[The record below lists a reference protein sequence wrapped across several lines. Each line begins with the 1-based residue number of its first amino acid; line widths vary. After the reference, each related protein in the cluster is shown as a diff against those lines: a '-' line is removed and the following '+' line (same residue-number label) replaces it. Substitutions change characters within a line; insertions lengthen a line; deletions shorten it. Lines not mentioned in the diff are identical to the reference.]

1 MAAQVFWAVFFQPMA
16 DPNWPNSWFRWC
28 CHSTPYIFH
37 DAMLWPLKAIVFLK
51 FFLCSFDILPLYY
64 IVDLW
69 SNFEEKNKSTAGPN
83 CSMSPKLPNTK
94 RRTKVNFFVPNF
106 RSDTIS
112 FPVLLSKISGMK
124 LELIG
129 CKIILCAASYVG

>member
-1 MAAQVFWAVFFQPMA
+1 MK
-16 DPNWPNSWFRWC
+16 SGL
-28 CHSTPYIFH
+28 
-37 DAMLWPLKAIVFLK
+37 DAMPLFLRDD
-51 FFLCSFDILPLYY
+51 LLSSFDILPLYY

-69 SNFEEKNKSTAGPN
+69 SNFEEKNKSTPGPN

-94 RRTKVNFFVPNF
+94 GRTKVNFLVPNF

>member
-1 MAAQVFWAVFFQPMA
+1 MLCPLKTIVFF
-16 DPNWPNSWFRWC
+16 
-28 CHSTPYIFH
+28 
-37 DAMLWPLKAIVFLK
+37 K

-69 SNFEEKNKSTAGPN
+69 SNFEEKNKSTPGPN

-129 CKIILCAASYVG
+129 CKIIQCAASYMQVSYLLFVVAKALWGQGFFFKFKIRFLFNWYH